1 MDKDVAKTHKYLK
14 KRHQTYVLRVP
25 VPKDIQDIIGK
36 KEITRSLKTRD
47 LQEANYQYCVAL
59 GEIQSEFAIAEAKL
73 DQCTSVH
80 TTDYE
85 TKP

>member
-1 MDKDVAKTHKYLK
+1 M
-14 KRHQTYVLRVP
+14 P

-47 LQEANYQYCVAL
+47 LQEANYQYCVVL
-59 GEIQSEFAIAEAKL
+59 GEIQSEFAVAEAKL